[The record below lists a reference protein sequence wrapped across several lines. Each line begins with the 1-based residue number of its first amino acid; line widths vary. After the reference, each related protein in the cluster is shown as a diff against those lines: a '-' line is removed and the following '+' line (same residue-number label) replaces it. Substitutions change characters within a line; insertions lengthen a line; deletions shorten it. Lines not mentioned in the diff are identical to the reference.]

1 MYNSGRAYRKVG
13 SALSEG
19 LILVV
24 DDEDHIRELVR
35 LYLEKEGFKVAMAA
49 DGEAAVQK
57 ARTLHPQLIIL
68 DIMLPKLDGWD
79 VCREVRKFSEIPIIM
94 LTAKGE
100 EFDKV
105 LGLELGADDYLT
117 KPFSPRELVARVKAI
132 LRRAVPDE
140 PAQKEDIINLTGLTV
155 NQSSREVHVDGRE
168 VTLTPK
174 EFDLLWFLAKNPGKV
189 FTREQLLT
197 AVWGYDYY
205 GDLRT
210 VDTHIKR
217 LREKVE
223 REGTEPSAH
232 HVKTIWGVGYKF
244 EVQ

>member
-1 MYNSGRAYRKVG
+1 M
-13 SALSEG
+13 SEG

-35 LYLEKEGFKVAMAA
+35 LYLEREGYTVAMAR
-49 DGEAAVQK
+49 DGEEALDKIRKQS
-57 ARTLHPQLIIL
+57 PQLVIL

-79 VCREVRKFSEIPIIM
+79 VCRETRKFSQVPVIM

-117 KPFSPRELVARVKAI
+117 KPFSPRELVARVRAI
-132 LRRAVPDE
+132 LRRTVADE
-140 PAQKEDIINLTGLTV
+140 PQAADNVISIPGLTI
-155 NQSSREVHVDGRE
+155 NQLSREVLVNGQE
-168 VTLTPK
+168 TALTPK
-174 EFDLLWFLAKNPGKV
+174 EFDLLWFLAGNPGKV

-217 LREKVE
+217 VREKVE
-223 REGTEPSAH
+223 RYGGGSYH
-232 HVKTIWGVGYKF
+232 IRTIWGVGYKF
-244 EVQ
+244 EVLEK

>member
-1 MYNSGRAYRKVG
+1 MSD
-13 SALSEG
+13 G

-24 DDEDHIRELVR
+24 DDEEHIRDLVQM
-35 LYLEKEGFKVAMAA
+35 YLEKDGFSVIMAA
-49 DGEAAVQK
+49 DGEDAVQK
-57 ARTLHPQLIIL
+57 VRTLHPQLIIL
-68 DIMLPKLDGWD
+68 DIMLPKMDGWD
-79 VCREVRKFSEIPIIM
+79 VCREVRKIAETPIIM

-132 LRRAVPDE
+132 LRRAVADDTN
-140 PAQKEDIINLTGLTV
+140 QNEDVVSIPGLNINQT
-155 NQSSREVHVDGRE
+155 SREVHVGDRE

-174 EFDLLWFLAKNPGKV
+174 EFDLLWFMSKNPGKV

-223 REGTEPSAH
+223 REGPEITTY

-244 EVQ
+244 EVHA

>member
-1 MYNSGRAYRKVG
+1 M
-13 SALSEG
+13 SEG

-24 DDEDHIRELVR
+24 DDEEHIRELVR
-35 LYLEKEGFKVAMAA
+35 LYLEKERFTVALAA
-49 DGEAAVQK
+49 DGEEAVK
-57 ARTLHPQLIIL
+57 KVKVLAPQLVIL
-68 DIMLPKLDGWD
+68 DIMLPQMDGWD
-79 VCREVRKFSEIPIIM
+79 VCREVRKFSETPIIM

-132 LRRAVPDE
+132 LRRATPEETTRKDDMLSY
-140 PAQKEDIINLTGLTV
+140 PGLTI
-155 NQSSREVHVDGRE
+155 NQASREVRVDGE
-168 VTLTPK
+168 EATLTPK

-223 REGTEPSAH
+223 RGTAAP

-244 EVQ
+244 EVHEK